1 MTEPM
6 HLEREGVLGG
16 PWLHPS
22 LEREGTRVDVGGVE
36 RRVAVSMGT
45 RPRQTNEL
53 YKQLPMTEGLFNPA
67 VVVHNHSEAYRAYCM
82 LRADLDASF
91 AGGPRVDEDA
101 TLDAMAGLLEMML
114 PTERALL
121 DHEGPMVLP

>member
-22 LEREGTRVDVGGVE
+22 LERGGTRVDVGGVE
-36 RRVAVSMGT
+36 RITT

-114 PTERALL
+114 PAERALL

>member
-6 HLEREGVLGG
+6 
-16 PWLHPS
+16 HPS

-36 RRVAVSMGT
+36 RRTVAVSMGT
-45 RPRQTNEL
+45 RPR
-53 YKQLPMTEGLFNPA
+53 LFNPA

-114 PTERALL
+114 PAERALL